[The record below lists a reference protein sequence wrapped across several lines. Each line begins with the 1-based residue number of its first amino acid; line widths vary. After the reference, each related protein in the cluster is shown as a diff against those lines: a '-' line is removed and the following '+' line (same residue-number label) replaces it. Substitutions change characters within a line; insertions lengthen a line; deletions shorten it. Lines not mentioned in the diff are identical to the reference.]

1 MNEGRLKSQLEII
14 WWGFTAIVVLA
25 VLLPIWLQT
34 HDFPFYLENMA
45 FIVIAITFTRYAF
58 LLRHTFIARMLWPK
72 LFILAI
78 SAILIFILIM
88 ALGDFTN
95 FLDEKG
101 LQLLVDHLP
110 IQKQYRVMKYIQG
123 EMTFFG
129 VASVFSAFLLA
140 LRMLV
145 SIWRI
150 RNRGTV

>member
-1 MNEGRLKSQLEII
+1 
-14 WWGFTAIVVLA
+14 
-25 VLLPIWLQT
+25 
-34 HDFPFYLENMA
+34 MA

-129 VASVFSAFLLA
+129 VASVFSAFLLS
-140 LRMLV
+140 LRMLI
-145 SIWRI
+145 SIWRM

>member
-1 MNEGRLKSQLEII
+1 MNEVRLKGQLEML
-14 WWGFTAIVVLA
+14 WWGFTLVVA
-25 VLLPIWLQT
+25 VGVLLPIWLQT
-34 HDFPFYLENMA
+34 HHFPFYIENLI

-78 SAILIFILIM
+78 SAILIFVLIM

-101 LQLLVDHLP
+101 LQLLVDHQP
-110 IQKQYRVMKYIQG
+110 VHKQYRVIKYIQG
-123 EMTFFG
+123 EMIFFG
-129 VASVFSAFLLA
+129 VASVFSAFFLS
-140 LRMLV
+140 LRMLI
-145 SIWRI
+145 SIWRM